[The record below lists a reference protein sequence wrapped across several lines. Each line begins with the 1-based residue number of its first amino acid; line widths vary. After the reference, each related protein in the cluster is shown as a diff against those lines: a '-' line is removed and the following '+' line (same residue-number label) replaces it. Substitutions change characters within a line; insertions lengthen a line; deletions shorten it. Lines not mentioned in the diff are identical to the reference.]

1 MPGVSFGDLRSLAQ
15 KPPSKPVWATL
26 CAMIESWP
34 DPDERDALASP
45 YVLDLLDRTWPDAL
59 RVVPGRWVYERA
71 SARPHYLRWG
81 RTLQLTARDLR
92 LVGSG
97 HAAWPEHD
105 FPWDAIT
112 RVRVQMGDL
121 GPSALAPLTGPVFD
135 RLTSLAFTS
144 DVPGA
149 LEVLES
155 MNRRGALTGLEE
167 LELATPGVRVE
178 VANLVLEHADLPR
191 LRALR
196 LTRSGPKHATTS
208 TLDGNALAHRVGES
222 AVAPRLTT
230 LALRF
235 LKLGDIGAR
244 ALARA
249 PLHALEHLDLCGN
262 ALSPD
267 GLDLLHASRWGQRG
281 VPIDVRGCPAL
292 DPDVDLLTRVT
303 LLDPT

>member
-15 KPPSKPVWATL
+15 RPPSKPVWATL

-45 YVLDLLDRTWPDAL
+45 YVLGLLDRAWPDDL
-59 RVVPGRWVYERA
+59 RVVPGRWLYERA
-71 SARPHYLRWG
+71 SSRPHYLHWG
-81 RTLQLTARDLR
+81 RTLALSARDLR

-97 HAAWPEHD
+97 HATWPMHD
-105 FPWDAIT
+105 FPWAAIT
-112 RVRVQMGDL
+112 RVRLQMGDL
-121 GPSALAPLTGPVFD
+121 SPKALAPLGGPVFD
-135 RLTSLAFTS
+135 GLTALSFTS
-144 DVPGA
+144 SAPGA
-149 LEVLES
+149 LELLES
-155 MNRRGALTGLEE
+155 MGRAGALSGLEL

-178 VANLVLEHADLPR
+178 VANLVLEHADLPN
-191 LRALR
+191 LRALH
-196 LTRSGPKHATTS
+196 LTRSAPKHATTS
-208 TLDGNALAHRVGES
+208 TLDGNALAHRVAQS
-222 AVAPRLTT
+222 PAAPRLTS

-235 LKLGDIGAR
+235 VQLGDVGAR

-262 ALSPD
+262 ALSER
-267 GLDLLHASRWGQRG
+267 GLDALLSSRWGRRG
-281 VPIDVRGCPAL
+281 VPVDVRGCPAL

>member
-34 DPDERDALASP
+34 APDERDALASP

-59 RVVPGRWVYERA
+59 RIVPGRWVYERA

-97 HAAWPEHD
+97 HVTWPEHD
-105 FPWDAIT
+105 FPWEAIT
-112 RVRVQMGDL
+112 RVRLQMGDL
-121 GPSALAPLTGPVFD
+121 SPRALAPLTGPVFD
-135 RLTSLAFTS
+135 GLTSLSFTS
-144 DVPGA
+144 GAPGA
-149 LEVLES
+149 LELLES
-155 MNRRGALTGLEE
+155 MGRRGALACLDD

-191 LRALR
+191 LRALH

-208 TLDGNALAHRVGES
+208 ALDGNALAHRISEG
-222 AVAPRLTT
+222 AVTPQLTSLT
-230 LALRF
+230 LRF
-235 LKLGDIGAR
+235 LKLGDLGAR

-249 PLHALEHLDLCGN
+249 PFHALEHLDLCGN
-262 ALSPD
+262 ALSRD

-281 VPIDVRGCPAL
+281 VSIDVRGCPAL
-292 DPDVDLLTRVT
+292 DPDVDLLTRAT
-303 LLDPT
+303 LLGST